1 MRTKAMYA
9 NWREETERAQ
19 VPSDSTEPA
28 SDLEFPSLNILYC
41 GKKKKRKK
49 KRAQVF

>member
-1 MRTKAMYA
+1 MYA